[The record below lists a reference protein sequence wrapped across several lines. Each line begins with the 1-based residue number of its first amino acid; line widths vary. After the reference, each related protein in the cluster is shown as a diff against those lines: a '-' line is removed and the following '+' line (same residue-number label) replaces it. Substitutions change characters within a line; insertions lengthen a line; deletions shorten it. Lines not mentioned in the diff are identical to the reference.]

1 MTVPVTSVPKVTVAR
16 SRTWSPTW
24 AVGGVALVVIPVA
37 DLFTVTVLS
46 GSRHAVG
53 PAGLLLASP
62 L

>member
-1 MTVPVTSVPKVTVAR
+1 VTVPVTSVPKVTVAR
-16 SRTWSPTW
+16 SRTGSPTW
-24 AVGGVALVVIPVA
+24 AELGVALVVIPVG
-37 DLFTVTVLS
+37 DLATVTVSS